1 MIDEFRA
8 AFQELIDASVSTDP
22 GRFPP
27 AVHTVHQLASQ
38 VPPSERELALEALGP
53 FLGGGHTAPG
63 IAADL
68 SLIAGAL
75 VEMGADPGPAGAEVV
90 RLLRSIGQGAAVFL
104 HAWEQTG
111 GGPAPEPDEITAA
124 AEERVAERLGES
136 AATATVCWWTIRRY
150 GLAARTM
157 LTAPGVRSAVR
168 ADPELRA
175 ELVAISNQLSV
186 VLPEFGEIRA
196 LLRMAE
202 ATSAVVLDRA
212 SGRAF
217 RVLFDGIG
225 DNFQLHTLLADA
237 LIGPEGRGLPG
248 RRPDPRWTAAFRD
261 GRPDARARV
270 VEGWW
275 NLVAL
280 DGTWVWNEGVPA
292 DIPSFDGEHVLV
304 LEDQPYPRSWNAGR
318 RHPVVNGWLEVEEEV
333 SAEEAEEWWCRAAP
347 APASTRPHAEPD
359 PEPELEPEALGSA
372 AGGGAPAEAP
382 APARSQEP
390 GVPHSG
396 VGGGSAADPD
406 PGTPPA
412 PEGGG
417 ADAGTVGAS
426 SALATPAVGEEAPR
440 PGADPGASGAP
451 PSGESAEACRVSA
464 VQAPSA
470 PAPLAGGGARLGEG
484 VADGLAAMRGGSA
497 NGSHP
502 PAPDPVALPTP
513 DGRSAATAVSA
524 EPDEHA
530 GRGLRESRPA
540 EDAADTGDE
549 DAAPAP
555 GESARGRAPAPPAA
569 GAEGNG
575 TEQDGT
581 EQAPAGA
588 AVSGDHSD
596 DSCGGEADDDAA
608 DPGGAPAVSAP
619 GSRRAPSAPPLPPL
633 PPGVS
638 DSSGWGPRWL

>member
-27 AVHTVHQLASQ
+27 AVHTVHQLAAE

-63 IAADL
+63 VAADL

-111 GGPAPEPDEITAA
+111 GGLAPEPDEITAA
-124 AEERVAERLGES
+124 AEERVAARLGES
-136 AATATVCWWTIRRY
+136 APTATVCWWTIRRY

-157 LTAPGVRSAVR
+157 LTTAGVRSAVR
-168 ADPELRA
+168 ADSELRA
-175 ELVAISNQLSV
+175 ELVAISNQLSG

-202 ATSAVVLDRA
+202 ATSAVVLDRS

-261 GRPDARARV
+261 GRPDPQARV
-270 VEGWW
+270 VQGWW

-280 DGTWVWNEGVPA
+280 DGSWVWNEGVPA
-292 DIPSFDGEHVLV
+292 DIPTVDGEHVLV
-304 LEDQPYPRSWNAGR
+304 LEEQPYPRSWNAGR

-333 SAEEAEEWWCRAAP
+333 SAEEAQAWWSRAAP
-347 APASTRPHAEPD
+347 APASTRPHIG
-359 PEPELEPEALGSA
+359 PEPEGEPGTLDTAVPARGGGTAAEERAPAARPQESAGPPYGGPAAAPEPAAPA
-372 AGGGAPAEAP
+372 AG
-382 APARSQEP
+382 
-390 GVPHSG
+390 
-396 VGGGSAADPD
+396 VGAAD
-406 PGTPPA
+406 A
-412 PEGGG
+412 
-417 ADAGTVGAS
+417 ADAFGIA
-426 SALATPAVGEEAPR
+426 AAVGEEHPESAP
-440 PGADPGASGAP
+440 DPAAR
-451 PSGESAEACRVSA
+451 PSGDAAETGRAFA
-464 VQAPSA
+464 VQAPPDPDS
-470 PAPLAGGGARLGEG
+470 LGAARERLPEG
-484 VADGLAAMRGGSA
+484 VSKGFAPIPGGSA
-497 NGSHP
+497 NGSNP
-502 PAPDPVALPTP
+502 PAP
-513 DGRSAATAVSA
+513 
-524 EPDEHA
+524 
-530 GRGLRESRPA
+530 ESLAPRPA
-540 EDAADTGDE
+540 AAAPPFGSDKPAESERPADRPEEDPGDE
-549 DAAPAP
+549 
-555 GESARGRAPAPPAA
+555 APAPPLGEPATEPQPAAPAAAA
-569 GAEGNG
+569 GE
-575 TEQDGT
+575 DGT
-581 EQAPAGA
+581 NQPAA
-588 AVSGDHSD
+588 
-596 DSCGGEADDDAA
+596 ADDPSDEEATDGADEDGASAA
-608 DPGGAPAVSAP
+608 GEPGP
-619 GSRRAPSAPPLPPL
+619 RREAAAPPLPPL